1 MTVKM
6 KVLCSIE
13 TLLFINLHGV
23 ISQRTLSIHY
33 IYISVNLKEFLVD
46 GIVRVKSASILQPW
60 IFQYCKEIICFAS
73 FCTSVA
79 NRICSYCSQVISI
92 MAHFPPLMLWE
103 VLEDHKKVKAP
114 LVLVRVLEV
123 MVWMEKSKRS
133 LPRHMW
139 YVECKY

>member
-1 MTVKM
+1 MKM

-13 TLLFINLHGV
+13 TLLFINLHVV

-46 GIVRVKSASILQPW
+46 GIVRVKSANILKPW
-60 IFQYCKEIICFAS
+60 IFQYCEEIICFAS
-73 FCTSVA
+73 ICTSVA
-79 NRICSYCSQVISI
+79 IRIFFYCSQVISI

-123 MVWMEKSKRS
+123 MVWMEKSKRNH
-133 LPRHMW
+133 PRHMW
-139 YVECKY
+139 YVEFKY